1 MADTK
6 VDNLLKARAAGG
18 AYKRPNFPTEFKRRL
33 VEQSFEPGASVAL
46 IARANEVNAN
56 LLFKWRRQYLK
67 GAYGTPSLPNP
78 TICGPAWESAPLL
91 PVSIVA
97 DTAGSTPVTVGDA
110 GAVVEN
116 VCEVVFR
123 KACLRIRG
131 EVSPQTLRLLI
142 RELSR

>member
-1 MADTK
+1 M
-6 VDNLLKARAAGG
+6 KARAAGG

-56 LLFKWRRQYLK
+56 LLFKWRRQYLQ
-67 GAYGTPSLPNP
+67 GAYGIPSLPDP
-78 TICGPAWESAPLL
+78 TISDLARESAPLL

-97 DTAGSTPVTVGDA
+97 DTTGSTPAMVDDA

-116 VCEVVFR
+116 VCEVVFSN
-123 KACLRIRG
+123 ACLRIRG

>member
-1 MADTK
+1 
-6 VDNLLKARAAGG
+6 VDNSLKAR
-18 AYKRPNFPTEFKRRL
+18 KRPNFPTEFKRRL

-56 LLFKWRRQYLK
+56 LLFKRRRQYLQ
-67 GAYGTPSLPNP
+67 GANGIPSLPNS
-78 TICGPAWESAPLL
+78 TISDPAWQRAPLL

-97 DTAGSTPVTVGDA
+97 DTAGSTPATVSDA

-116 VCEVVFR
+116 VCEVVFSN
-123 KACLRIRG
+123 AYLRVRG
-131 EVSPQTLRLLI
+131 EVSPQILRLLI